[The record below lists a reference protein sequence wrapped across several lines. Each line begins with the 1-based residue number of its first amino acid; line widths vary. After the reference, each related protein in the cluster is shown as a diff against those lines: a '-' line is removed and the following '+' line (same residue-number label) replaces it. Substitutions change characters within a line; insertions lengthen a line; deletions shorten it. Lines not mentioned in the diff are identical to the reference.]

1 MWCLNFVILLVA
13 LTIVILD
20 AFADLGVKV
29 LYIVVFVVGL
39 IGLWLF
45 GELDLLHLDLR
56 LLLTATTTIRRN
68 FLLF

>member
-1 MWCLNFVILLVA
+1 MILLVA